1 MKFKDNHS
9 KIVKKFIDLIGYEK
23 MKSLSISS
31 IDELL
36 IFLDELILK

>member
-23 MKSLSISS
+23 MKSLSIIESS
-31 IDELL
+31 PKNNE
-36 IFLDELILK
+36 